1 MYELEEINKSYAH
14 MNIDVY
20 EFALANDLN
29 MLEANIVK
37 YVCRRKNRSEDLQ
50 KALDT
55 LNRLIE
61 HEKDLPR

>member
-1 MYELEEINKSYAH
+1 